1 MEKVKVLDR
10 KSLSYLSKAKKA
22 FLAKDYALSLRLYND
37 LTLADDENKEAKIG
51 VLLSDIAV
59 ENEEQAQKLFE
70 YYQILKLQKIAHAE
84 DNILNIIS
92 LLDRN
97 TNHFAELVN
106 DFENAKINDIDGILY
121 SDFKKLVRGS
131 NFKKIFEYAMF
142 STKIIFTNKGDFVEF
157 LDLLVE
163 NDFGDVAMQYIET
176 LDSANFYDKKIQDI
190 LKKALEN
197 AESSADSAKN
207 AESTAESTKKSTK
220 FAESTKKSAKIA
232 ESTKGK
238 K

>member
-1 MEKVKVLDR
+1 MEKVRILDR
-10 KSLSYLSKAKKA
+10 KTTSALSKAKKA
-22 FLAKDYALSLRLYND
+22 FLARDYALSLRLYND
-37 LTLADDENKEAKIG
+37 LALAYEDLKEAQIG

-70 YYQILKLQKIAHAE
+70 YYQILKLQKIHAAE

-121 SDFKKLVRGS
+121 SDFKKLVRAS
-131 NFKKIFEYAMF
+131 SFKKIFEYAMF

-163 NDFGDVAMQYIET
+163 NDMPHISLQYIET
-176 LDSANFYDKKIQDI
+176 MDSDIIYDSKIQSI
-190 LKKALEN
+190 LKKALQKIKK
-197 AESSADSAKN
+197 ESNQKSQKNNKDS
-207 AESTAESTKKSTK
+207 
-220 FAESTKKSAKIA
+220 
-232 ESTKGK
+232 
-238 K
+238 

>member
-10 KSLSYLSKAKKA
+10 KSFSLLSKAKKA

-121 SDFKKLVRGS
+121 SDFKKLVAAS
-131 NFKKIFEYAMF
+131 NFKKIFECAMF

-197 AESSADSAKN
+197 AESSA
-207 AESTAESTKKSTK
+207 ESNKKP
-220 FAESTKKSAKIA
+220 AKIA